1 MVLDGYNAEKIE
13 TRNLPHSHAELCSH
27 LFQSAKKNI
36 HYRYIIEWVY
46 SMLYLALPLQSWTC
60 FLSNHIT
67 LNISKGQLKITKQFY
82 YTQKLWTYT
91 YTVRYALPWS
101 TAHSP
106 TVQQWIIITNSKHY
120 CALPSTVHSWKCLKI
135 NFKGRKCWLYAIMR

>member
-13 TRNLPHSHAELCSH
+13 TKNLPHSHAELCSH
-27 LFQSAKKNI
+27 PFQSAEKNI

-67 LNISKGQLKITKQFY
+67 LKISKRQLKITKQFY
-82 YTQKLWTYT
+82 YTQKLWTYK
-91 YTVRYALPWS
+91 VRATMVYSPQS
-101 TAHSP
+101 HSP
-106 TVQQWIIITNSKHY
+106 TMNNNYENIIAH
-120 CALPSTVHSWKCLKI
+120 CLPQSIVENAWK
-135 NFKGRKCWLYAIMR
+135 

>member
-27 LFQSAKKNI
+27 LFQSAEKNI
-36 HYRYIIEWVY
+36 HYRYITEWVY

-82 YTQKLWTYT
+82 YTQKLWTYK
-91 YTVRYALPWS
+91 VRATMVYSPQS
-101 TAHSP
+101 HSP
-106 TVQQWIIITNSKHY
+106 TMNNNYENII
-120 CALPSTVHSWKCLKI
+120 VHCLSQSIVENAWK
-135 NFKGRKCWLYAIMR
+135 

>member
-13 TRNLPHSHAELCSH
+13 TKNLPHSHAELCSH
-27 LFQSAKKNI
+27 PFQSAKKNI

-82 YTQKLWTYT
+82 YTRKLWTYK
-91 YTVRYALPWS
+91 VRATMVYSPQS
-101 TAHSP
+101 HSP
-106 TVQQWIIITNSKHY
+106 TMNNNYENIIVH
-120 CALPSTVHSWKCLKI
+120 CLPQSIVENAWK
-135 NFKGRKCWLYAIMR
+135 